1 MKSRAGV
8 VEVDVTVGC
17 GQMAENRAESQVGVM
32 ASFVTPLTQ
41 ACLSYPNHLLNPSL
55 DNPLLL
61 DHPPL
66 ATHLPLYNRLG
77 RCVKGKKVTPVDF
90 AIGRWVV
97 MKSERSS
104 VGVISGRCN
113 GVINCG
119 CLFTRLASRSSRN
132 IHN

>member
-17 GQMAENRAESQVGVM
+17 GQMAENRAESQLGVM

-41 ACLSYPNHLLNPSL
+41 ACLSYPSRLLSPSL

-77 RCVKGKKVTPVDF
+77 RCVKGKKSNTSRLCNWLVGGNEVREVQCGGDF
-90 AIGRWVV
+90 W
-97 MKSERSS
+97 SD
-104 VGVISGRCN
+104 
-113 GVINCG
+113 
-119 CLFTRLASRSSRN
+119 
-132 IHN
+132 